1 MGIFSGCSN
10 PGQVSK
16 PHGGSNYAFFMGGTT
31 FGKTVT
37 GRSSMQMK
45 VVYSCVRILAE
56 VVAGLPLHLY
66 KAVVIAFRYLLPKKD
81 FLEFKRKPIKEN
93 YRVNEKLVHISE
105 TELLDKMGFP

>member
-1 MGIFSGCSN
+1 MSIFLDCSN

-66 KAVVIAFRYLLPKKD
+66 KAVVIAFRYLLPKKI
-81 FLEFKRKPIKEN
+81 FWNLKE
-93 YRVNEKLVHISE
+93 S
-105 TELLDKMGFP
+105 P